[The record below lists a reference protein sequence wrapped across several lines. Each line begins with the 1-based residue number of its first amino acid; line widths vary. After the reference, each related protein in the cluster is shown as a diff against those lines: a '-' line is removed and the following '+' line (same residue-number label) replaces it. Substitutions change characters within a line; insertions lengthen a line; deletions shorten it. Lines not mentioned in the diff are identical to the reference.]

1 MSSVS
6 RSPTMRYEMKI
17 LPELV
22 VKPHR
27 VGLWQSLQVEQLGLF
42 WWDFEVRT
50 VETRCCPVQSP

>member
-1 MSSVS
+1 
-6 RSPTMRYEMKI
+6 MKI

-27 VGLWQSLQVEQLGLF
+27 VGLWRSLQVEQLGLF